1 MYSVNRYG
9 FLASATA
16 ARRRPGRSSAF
27 TLIELL
33 VVIAIIAILA
43 AILFPVFA
51 QARDKA
57 RQSACLSNVKQIA
70 LAIAMYRQDWDGYN
84 PFAGW
89 PIDKNGKLTA
99 HGPGAIYWEDWQFS
113 IQPYL
118 KNAGVLRCPTD
129 KTPFDERPVSYIF
142 NNMLSYNRQPFSEA
156 SVERPAEVVLLWDGY
171 GPTSSGTTKDRPL
184 INGQVYPANMFREYS
199 QWGQQAQWLADPK
212 RGLPRHNGGG
222 HAIYVDMHARWVRY
236 GVDDP
241 NATNTDR
248 VAAVERAFPFTTAVA
263 PQAQFQKGWKWLW

>member
-1 MYSVNRYG
+1 MEGIV
-9 FLASATA
+9 
-16 ARRRPGRSSAF
+16 RRRIRIHGF

-57 RQSACLSNVKQIA
+57 RQSACLSNSKQIA
-70 LAIAMYRQDWDGYN
+70 LGIAMYRQDWDGHN

-89 PIDKNGKLTA
+89 PIDKSGRLVA
-99 HGPGAIYWEDWQFS
+99 HGPNAIYWEDWQFS

-118 KNAGVLRCPTD
+118 KNAQILRCPGD

-142 NNMLSYNRQPFSEA
+142 NNMLSRDRVPFSEA

-171 GPTSSGTTKDRPL
+171 GPTSSGTTKVQPP
-184 INGQVYPANMFREYS
+184 INGQVYPSNMYREYT

-212 RGLPRHNGGG
+212 RGLPRHNMGG
-222 HAIYVDMHARWVRY
+222 HAVYMDLHAKWVRY

-241 NATNTDR
+241 NATNAQR
-248 VAAVERAFPFTTAVA
+248 VEAVERAFPFATAVS
-263 PQAQFQKGWKWLW
+263 PHTKLPTNRWIW